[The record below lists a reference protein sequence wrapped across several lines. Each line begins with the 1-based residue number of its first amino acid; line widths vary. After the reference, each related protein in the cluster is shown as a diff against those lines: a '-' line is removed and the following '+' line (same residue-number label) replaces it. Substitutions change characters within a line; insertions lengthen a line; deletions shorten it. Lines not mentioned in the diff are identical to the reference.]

1 MAGVDLSC
9 DADGHAQ
16 GASVTIA
23 VRPEDI
29 VVQGVSEGEENVF
42 EVKVDAMEFLGSFFR
57 ADLADGAMGEA
68 RLRADFSI
76 NLVRRLGIDKGHSM
90 NVKVPR
96 ECIRIYGGSAADG

>member
-1 MAGVDLSC
+1 
-9 DADGHAQ
+9 
-16 GASVTIA
+16 
-23 VRPEDI
+23 
-29 VVQGVSEGEENVF
+29 
-42 EVKVDAMEFLGSFFR
+42 
-57 ADLADGAMGEA
+57 MGEA